1 MSETPKLRR
10 SLSLTHIVLYGLG
23 VTIGAGI
30 YALLG
35 EVVGKAGLLTPVA
48 FTLAL
53 ALVSFTALSF
63 AEMVDRFPKS
73 AGPAIYVHKG
83 LNSKTLGIIVGLL
96 VVASAIVSSA
106 ALVNGFLG
114 YVLEFVEIPRTVAIV
129 GLVCV
134 LGLIVAWGI
143 DESVG
148 AAGLITAVEIFG
160 LILVIG
166 SGWQGFETLPS
177 RWREFVPTADMGAWT
192 GIFAGTLLAFYAFL
206 GFEDIVSVAEEATD
220 AHRIL
225 PLGIILTLVFTL
237 VLYVGVSLAAV
248 TNVPLD
254 MLSTSQAPLAMIV
267 EHTGAMPSGVI
278 SAIGMFAII
287 NGALI
292 QIIMAS
298 RILYGMSSMGWV
310 PEFLARVH
318 PTTQTPLIATALIV
332 GGVLVLA
339 LGFRI
344 APLAEMT
351 SMIALTVFS
360 LVNLSLISLKWRE
373 PSPEGVRTYPLWVP
387 IAGFIASAVFL
398 LQEVLRRLS

>member
-1 MSETPKLRR
+1 
-10 SLSLTHIVLYGLG
+10 
-23 VTIGAGI
+23 
-30 YALLG
+30 
-35 EVVGKAGLLTPVA
+35 
-48 FTLAL
+48 
-53 ALVSFTALSF
+53 
-63 AEMVDRFPKS
+63 
-73 AGPAIYVHKG
+73 
-83 LNSKTLGIIVGLL
+83 
-96 VVASAIVSSA
+96 
-106 ALVNGFLG
+106 
-114 YVLEFVEIPRTVAIV
+114 
-129 GLVCV
+129 
-134 LGLIVAWGI
+134 
-143 DESVG
+143 
-148 AAGLITAVEIFG
+148 
-160 LILVIG
+160 
-166 SGWQGFETLPS
+166 
-177 RWREFVPTADMGAWT
+177 
-192 GIFAGTLLAFYAFL
+192 
-206 GFEDIVSVAEEATD
+206 
-220 AHRIL
+220 
-225 PLGIILTLVFTL
+225 
-237 VLYVGVSLAAV
+237 
-248 TNVPLD
+248 
-254 MLSTSQAPLAMIV
+254 MIV

>member
-148 AAGLITAVEIFG
+148 AAGLIAFWGVDAVEPDLG
-160 LILVIG
+160 VAYVDG
-166 SGWQGFETLPS
+166 VAVNDAGG
-177 RWREFVPTADMGAWT
+177 ADG
-192 GIFAGTLLAFYAFL
+192 
-206 GFEDIVSVAEEATD
+206 
-220 AHRIL
+220 
-225 PLGIILTLVFTL
+225 
-237 VLYVGVSLAAV
+237 
-248 TNVPLD
+248 
-254 MLSTSQAPLAMIV
+254 
-267 EHTGAMPSGVI
+267 
-278 SAIGMFAII
+278 
-287 NGALI
+287 
-292 QIIMAS
+292 
-298 RILYGMSSMGWV
+298 
-310 PEFLARVH
+310 
-318 PTTQTPLIATALIV
+318 V
-332 GGVLVLA
+332 GGN
-339 LGFRI
+339 
-344 APLAEMT
+344 
-351 SMIALTVFS
+351 S
-360 LVNLSLISLKWRE
+360 
-373 PSPEGVRTYPLWVP
+373 
-387 IAGFIASAVFL
+387 
-398 LQEVLRRLS
+398 